1 MIEVLAS
8 GLFGAVL
15 VFLAGLWALARQR
28 AARIK
33 GNWSV
38 LFVEVR
44 ECGRTAKV
52 YLEDDVMAPL
62 YRLPTISFE
71 TCYPA
76 LLTDAGLDEDKAD
89 ILLKFF
95 TEVQTVNRGLDLTDD
110 LSRTKG
116 HPLMKGAYE
125 RNCLKAKRVKS
136 PDSELYKDAI
146 ELCAQHKK

>member
-1 MIEVLAS
+1 MEVFAS

-15 VFLAGLWALARQR
+15 VFLAGLGVLARQR

-33 GNWSV
+33 GNWSA

-95 TEVQTVNRGLDLTDD
+95 TEVQTLNRGLDLIDD
-110 LSRTKG
+110 LSITAPNK
-116 HPLMKGAYE
+116 LKAAYE
-125 RNCLKAKRVKS
+125 RNCLKARRVKS
-136 PDSELYKDAI
+136 PDGELYEDAI
-146 ELCAQHKK
+146 KLCEQHKK

>member
-44 ECGRTAKV
+44 ECGRTAKG
-52 YLEDDVMAPL
+52 YLKGNVLAPL

-95 TEVQTVNRGLDLTDD
+95 TEVQTLNRGLDLTED
-110 LSRTKG
+110 LWRTAPNK
-116 HPLMKGAYE
+116 LKEAYE
-125 RNCLKAKRVKS
+125 RNCLKARRVKS
-136 PDSELYKDAI
+136 PDGEL
-146 ELCAQHKK
+146 